1 MESYIA
7 RRKFLAT
14 LLGGVTTAWSLA
26 ARAEQP
32 AMPVIGFLHTRSEGD
47 SATQPFLKGLEQAGF
62 VEGRSVRIEYRWA
75 AGQYD
80 RLATMAA
87 DLVRQ
92 QVNVLVVGGGEPS
105 VLAAKAAAATST
117 IPIVFVIGSDP
128 VKAGLVESYNRPGGN
143 ITGINILTDLLE
155 AKRLGLLHE
164 LVPKAA
170 TIGFL
175 WNPRFASAAANQLP
189 DAQAAAR
196 ALGLQLRA
204 LPASSTS
211 ELDAAFDL
219 IGREQIL
226 ALIVSADPF
235 LDISRDRIIALA
247 ARHSVPTMYQ
257 FREHTV
263 AGGLMSYGIDRDDAF
278 RQAGGYAAR
287 ILKGEKPANL
297 PVVRPTKFQ
306 FVINL
311 RTARALDV
319 KISDNLL
326 SLADEV
332 IE

>member
-1 MESYIA
+1 MASHIG

-14 LLGGVTTAWSLA
+14 LGGAAAAWPLA
-26 ARAEQP
+26 ARGQQRP
-32 AMPVIGFLHTRSEGD
+32 MRLIGFLQAGSAAQ
-47 SATQPFLKGLEQAGF
+47 SATYIAAFRQAL
-62 VEGRSVRIEYRWA
+62 VEAGYVENQNVTIEYRYA
-75 AGQYD
+75 EGQYD
-80 RLATMAA
+80 RLPELAA
-87 DLVRQ
+87 DLVRR
-92 QVNVLVVGGGEPS
+92 QVNVLVAGGGEPS
-105 VLAAKAAAATST
+105 PLAAKAATST

-128 VKAGLVESYNRPGGN
+128 VKADLVESFNRPGGN

-155 AKRLGLLHE
+155 AKRVGLLHE

-175 WNPRFASAAANQLP
+175 WNPRFGSAAANQLP

-196 ALGLQLRA
+196 ALGVQLRA
-204 LPASSTS
+204 LPASSTG
-211 ELDAAFDL
+211 EIDAAFDL

-235 LDISRDRIIALA
+235 LDTSRDRIIALA

-297 PVVRPTKFQ
+297 PVLRPTKFQ

>member
-1 MESYIA
+1 MASHIA

-14 LLGGVTTAWSLA
+14 LGGAAAWPLV
-26 ARAEQP
+26 ARAQQHSV
-32 AMPVIGFLHTRSEGD
+32 MPVIGFLHTRSEGD
-47 SATQPFLKGLEQAGF
+47 PIYSAFLKGLEQAGF

-92 QVNVLVVGGGEPS
+92 QVNVLVAAGGEPS
-105 VLAAKAAAATST
+105 PLAAKAATST

-128 VKAGLVESYNRPGGN
+128 VKAGLVESFHRPGGN

-175 WNPRFASAAANQLP
+175 WNPRFGSAAANQLP

-196 ALGLQLRA
+196 ALGVQLRA
-204 LPASSTS
+204 LPASSTG
-211 ELDAAFDL
+211 EIDAAFDL

-235 LDISRDRIIALA
+235 LDTSRDRIIALA

-297 PVVRPTKFQ
+297 PVLRPTKFQ

-311 RTARALDV
+311 RTARALDI

>member
-1 MESYIA
+1 MASYIA

-14 LLGGVTTAWSLA
+14 LAGAAAAWPLA
-26 ARAEQP
+26 ARAQQRP
-32 AMPVIGFLHTRSEGD
+32 MRLIGFLQAGSAGQ
-47 SATQPFLKGLEQAGF
+47 SATYIAAFRQAL
-62 VEGRSVRIEYRWA
+62 VEAGYVENQNVIIEYRYA
-75 AGQYD
+75 EGQYD
-80 RLATMAA
+80 RLPELAA
-87 DLVRQ
+87 DLVRR
-92 QVNVLVVGGGEPS
+92 QVNVLVAGGGEPS
-105 VLAAKAAAATST
+105 PLAAKAATST

-128 VKAGLVESYNRPGGN
+128 VKADLVESFNRPGGN

-155 AKRLGLLHE
+155 AKRVGLLHE

-175 WNPRFASAAANQLP
+175 WNPRFGSAAANQLP
-189 DAQAAAR
+189 DAQAAAQ
-196 ALGLQLRA
+196 ALGVQLRA
-204 LPASSTS
+204 LPASSC
-211 ELDAAFDL
+211 EIDAAFDL

-235 LDISRDRIIALA
+235 LDTSRDRIIAHA

-297 PVVRPTKFQ
+297 PVLRPTKFQ

-311 RTARALDV
+311 RTARALDI

>member
-1 MESYIA
+1 MPVAIGRRELIA
-7 RRKFLAT
+7 AIGGAT
-14 LLGGVTTAWSLA
+14 VAWPLA
-26 ARAEQP
+26 ARAQP
-32 AMPVIGFLHTRSEGD
+32 SAMPVIGFLHTRSEGD
-47 SATQPFLKGLEQAGF
+47 PSYAAFLKGLEQAGF

-92 QVNVLVVGGGEPS
+92 QVNVLVAGGGEPS
-105 VLAAKAAAATST
+105 PLAAKAATST

-128 VKAGLVESYNRPGGN
+128 VKAGLVESYHRPGGN
-143 ITGINILTDLLE
+143 ITGINVLTDLLE
-155 AKRLGLLHE
+155 AKRVGLLHE

-175 WNPRFASAAANQLP
+175 WNPRFGSAGANQLP

-204 LPASSTS
+204 LPASSTG
-211 ELDAAFDL
+211 EIDAAFDL

-226 ALIVSADPF
+226 ALAVSADPF

-297 PVVRPTKFQ
+297 PVLQPTKFEL
-306 FVINL
+306 VINL
-311 RTARALDV
+311 KAANALGLTIPAGV
-319 KISDNLL
+319 LAI
-326 SLADEV
+326 ADEV

>member
-1 MESYIA
+1 
-7 RRKFLAT
+7 
-14 LLGGVTTAWSLA
+14 
-26 ARAEQP
+26 
-32 AMPVIGFLHTRSEGD
+32 
-47 SATQPFLKGLEQAGF
+47 
-62 VEGRSVRIEYRWA
+62 
-75 AGQYD
+75 
-80 RLATMAA
+80 MAA

-92 QVNVLVVGGGEPS
+92 QVNVLVAGGGEPS
-105 VLAAKAAAATST
+105 PLAAKAATST

-128 VKAGLVESYNRPGGN
+128 VKAGLVESYHRPGGN

-175 WNPRFASAAANQLP
+175 WNPRFGSAAANQLP

-204 LPASSTS
+204 LPASSTG
-211 ELDAAFDL
+211 EIDAAFDL

-235 LDISRDRIIALA
+235 LDTSRDRIIALA

-297 PVVRPTKFQ
+297 PVLRPTKFQ

-326 SLADEV
+326 ALTDEV

>member
-1 MESYIA
+1 MMK
-7 RRKFLAT
+7 RREFIT
-14 LLGGVTTAWSLA
+14 LLGGAAAWPLA
-26 ARAEQP
+26 ARAQEA

-47 SATQPFLKGLEQAGF
+47 PSYAAFVKGLEQAGF

-128 VKAGLVESYNRPGGN
+128 VKAGLVESYNRPGEN

-175 WNPRFASAAANQLP
+175 WNPRFGSAAANQLP

-204 LPASSTS
+204 LPASSTG
-211 ELDAAFDL
+211 EIDAAFDL

-235 LDISRDRIIALA
+235 LDTSRDRIIALA

-297 PVVRPTKFQ
+297 PVLRPTKFQ